1 MIQGTCKLCGCAAE
15 LEVSHF
21 IPKFVGKW
29 IKKTSITG
37 FIREHNNPAKREQDT
52 AKEHW
57 LCRNCEELFSKW
69 ETEFATNIFFPFVD
83 GGQST
88 ASYGPWMSKFCASL
102 SWRTL
107 TYIRSIN
114 PTDDQPEDY
123 YLSLAAAETHLRS
136 YLLGQT
142 ENLNEFE
149 QHLFPLDQISSTT
162 VQGLPS
168 NMNRY
173 FLRIISMDIIG
184 NQTDLFVYTKIPSF
198 MLLGLVKAKEP
209 RKLRA
214 SRVAIKFG
222 KITPR
227 RYWWPNGFANYVV
240 EKANEVSAAY
250 QRIPQKDLDKF
261 EDYIRRNPEKAANS
275 QLFKAFL
282 HDYEQFG
289 EKVFK

>member
-1 MIQGTCKLCGCAAE
+1 MAQGICKLCGTAAE

-21 IPKFVGKW
+21 IPRFVGKW

-37 FIREHNNPAKREQDT
+37 FIREHNDPAKREQDT

-57 LCRNCEELFSKW
+57 LCRDCESLFSKW
-69 ETEFATNIFFPFVD
+69 ETEFANTVFFPFVD
-83 GGQST
+83 NGQSI
-88 ASYGPWMSKFCASL
+88 ASYGPWMPKFCASL

-114 PTDDQPEDY
+114 PSNDQPDDY
-123 YLSLAAAETHLRS
+123 YHALAAAESHLRNF
-136 YLLGQT
+136 LLGRV
-142 ENLNEFE
+142 ENLDEFE
-149 QHLFPLDQISSTT
+149 QHLFPLEQIESTT
-162 VQGLPS
+162 VQDLPA

-173 FLRIISMDIIG
+173 FLRTIAMDIIG
-184 NQTDLFVYTKIPSF
+184 NTTDIFVFTKIPSF

-209 RKLRA
+209 KKLRA
-214 SRVAIKFG
+214 SRIAMKSG
-222 KITPR
+222 KVSPR

-275 QLFKAFL
+275 KLFKAFL

-289 EKVFK
+289 EKAFR